1 MYREGKE
8 KYPNDIRFPRA
19 LGHLYYGR
27 KLYRLAW
34 DEYRRAEAI
43 NPNNI
48 NIKLRL
54 ANTAADLNL
63 DKTSVEYFEKVITAD
78 PDNREAISG
87 LGWMYYKVHRFEDG
101 EKLLLSAVDRFG
113 EDAELS
119 MTLGTLYSN
128 MYRYDEGKYWY
139 EKSIVLGEKY
149 WGFSAI
155 AHYNLS
161 IMESRFHYY
170 DLAMDR
176 ANASLD
182 SQVRASGYLS
192 RGELNMRRLDLEKA
206 QADYNA
212 AREIDPSPLAK
223 INLAQTYRISGR
235 LEEARL
241 YAENCLN
248 ANDLSWMSNYG
259 IDPVRYKRDIYEIL
273 YKTYKGLTGAQ
284 KFIPHYTLG
293 EKIRSVFKTVSY
305 RFYSSV
311 YRKLYQKYSLAAGDA
326 YSAEFD
332 RIDDKPFPPLEPFIQ
347 YYNAFETYPRR
358 AVFYLNM
365 ARNLETAIIPLS
377 EPSYILEEGVLFKDL
392 NLIGTALK
400 TLDPVWERELISQ
413 CYRELALRGRKFSRR
428 NAAAELFALNRGAL
442 LQAGIRLPVEM
453 NISFDGSGTGTRRNA
468 KILSNALSKAGFQP
482 VRTGEARYVLD
493 ISLGTAV
500 SCTLIDTEGVT
511 RPMHRRF
518 SLNSVSKKDIYAFA
532 EAFSGYIFRVE

>member
-1 MYREGKE
+1 
-8 KYPNDIRFPRA
+8 
-19 LGHLYYGR
+19 
-27 KLYRLAW
+27 
-34 DEYRRAEAI
+34 
-43 NPNNI
+43 
-48 NIKLRL
+48 
-54 ANTAADLNL
+54 
-63 DKTSVEYFEKVITAD
+63 
-78 PDNREAISG
+78 
-87 LGWMYYKVHRFEDG
+87 
-101 EKLLLSAVDRFG
+101 
-113 EDAELS
+113 
-119 MTLGTLYSN
+119 
-128 MYRYDEGKYWY
+128 
-139 EKSIVLGEKY
+139 
-149 WGFSAI
+149 
-155 AHYNLS
+155 
-161 IMESRFHYY
+161 MESRFHYY

-248 ANDLSWMSNYG
+248 TNDLSWMSNYG

-293 EKIRSVFKTVSY
+293 EKMSSFFKTVSY
-305 RFYSSV
+305 RFYTSV
-311 YRKLYQKYSLAAGDA
+311 YRQLYQKYSLAAGDA

-332 RIDDKPFPPLEPFIQ
+332 RIDDNPFPPLEPFIQ

-358 AVFYLNM
+358 AIFYLNI
-365 ARNLETAIIPLS
+365 ARNLETTIIPLA
-377 EPSYILEEGVLFKDL
+377 EPSYILEEGVLFKNS

-400 TLDPVWERELISQ
+400 TLDPVWEREMISQ
-413 CYRELALRGRKFSRR
+413 CYKELAQRGGKVSRR

-453 NISFDGSGTGTRRNA
+453 NISFDSGGSRRNE
-468 KILSNALSKAGFQP
+468 KILRNALSKAGFRP
-482 VRTGEARYVLD
+482 VRAGEARYVLD
-493 ISLGTAV
+493 ISVIAGNAV
-500 SCTLIDTEGVT
+500 SCTLIDTEGAT
-511 RPMHRRF
+511 RLLHRIF
-518 SLNSVSKKDIYAFA
+518 SINSVSKNDIYTFVR
-532 EAFSGYIFRVE
+532 AFSGYVFRVE